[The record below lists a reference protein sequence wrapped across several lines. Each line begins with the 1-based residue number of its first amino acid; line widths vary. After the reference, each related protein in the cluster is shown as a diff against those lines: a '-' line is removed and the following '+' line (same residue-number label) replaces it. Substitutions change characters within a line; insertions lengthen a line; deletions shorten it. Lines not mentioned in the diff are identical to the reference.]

1 MRILFGIFFH
11 LVFASISEN
20 PLRDKV
26 RISSCEGPNGE
37 PEMTIV
43 GPDYILNG
51 NGNEENGQ
59 TIERKVSGEKLT
71 MKTNDKCEFK
81 NDQF

>member
-11 LVFASISEN
+11 FVFASISEN

-26 RISSCEGPNGE
+26 KISSCEGPNGE

-43 GPDYILNG
+43 GPDYIL